1 MHLAS
6 LPRLPAAACLA
17 TMSMLLS
24 RPYLMLK
31 RVDPECCS
39 VPILLKN
46 LQMLLDEGLWSLH
59 LRLMLL
65 PSQLDMFLWI
75 IKL

>member
-1 MHLAS
+1 MVSCDPLASQWGTLACPTERGSSVTVGGMHLAS

-24 RPYLMLK
+24 RPYLMLE

-39 VPILLKN
+39 VPI
-46 LQMLLDEGLWSLH
+46 
-59 LRLMLL
+59 
-65 PSQLDMFLWI
+65 
-75 IKL
+75 